1 VVSNNTDQY
10 LKKKLMKKIILITVL
25 VTVLSN
31 FASAIGTKTGGWQ
44 IYFADGWYSFGW
56 CQNGDKPSGVRTW
69 SGTNTTF
76 TGQGGSFSASWTA
89 AGFNWIPDI
98 SKGGDGFGPIKP
110 MVKNWN
116 VQWDGTGNIQGNGTT
131 YTFGLKF
138 NAANFNG
145 YKDYNMTESYE
156 CYIITS
162 TNKTASQ
169 LDGTWF
175 ADVYP
180 EGDPVGYQLRKAKV
194 NWGNG
199 DFIQLWAF
207 RKQYSF
213 SGPVNVQAILQA
225 WSDKSGTSF
234 KTDTWYMPGG
244 VSIMNECFGTSGRF
258 DLTNIQIPS
267 FNTYLPLPHTEV
279 VTSRG
284 ETLPSNGSAKAND
297 GISTTTW
304 VDPSPT
310 TWLTY
315 GYITAS
321 KNNTYTITTGTN
333 VAKDPKSWTIQ
344 ASTDGTTWVTLDT
357 QTNQAFAAR
366 STTYKYSFANET
378 GHTYY
383 KIDIT
388 ANNGN
393 ASTEIAELNY
403 SYVDEIKPTTPTNV
417 TFSNATFTLSWT
429 ASTDNHGKVTYEI
442 FNNGIS
448 IGNSLSN
455 SFVVS
460 GIKSETEYNFTVKAS
475 DAAQNWSDFST
486 TLTTTTGIFT
496 QFEAENAITSGGGLN
511 TNHPGYSGT
520 GFWDNVGTVSN
531 YIEFTINSKS
541 GGSTDIT
548 CRYSSGDS
556 NKTMTMYV
564 NGVKYKVLTFPST
577 KGWDNWASS
586 VENVNLNAGNNTIKY
601 QYDKGNTGYINVDY
615 IQIATTTGISTSEQ
629 VNEPIVFPNPASGQ
643 INIRNIPK
651 NSVISIFCSDGKLM
665 NQSLSKSGELSIVT
679 SGWSKGLYFVS
690 VKNENTFNTL
700 KFVVK

>member
-1 VVSNNTDQY
+1 
-10 LKKKLMKKIILITVL
+10 MTVFS
-25 VTVLSN
+25 T
-31 FASAIGTKTGGWQ
+31 FASALGTKTGGWQ
-44 IYFADGWYSFGW
+44 INFNDGWYSQGW
-56 CQNGDKPSGVRTW
+56 CQDPNKPSAVRTW
-69 SGTNTTF
+69 SGTNSSF
-76 TGQGGSFSASWTA
+76 SGQGGSFSASWTA
-89 AGFNWIPDI
+89 AGYNWIPDI
-98 SKGGDGFGPIKP
+98 SKGGAGFGRINT

-116 VQWDGTGNIQGNGTT
+116 VQWNGTGNIQGNGTT

-138 NAANFNG
+138 NTANINA
-145 YKDYNMTESYE
+145 YKDYDMTTAYE
-156 CYIITS
+156 CYIITN
-162 TNKTASQ
+162 TNATSHADKTYI
-169 LDGTWF
+169 G
-175 ADVYP
+175 DVYP
-180 EGDPVGYQLRKAKV
+180 DGDPVGYTLYKYVAT
-194 NWGNG
+194 WSSPY
-199 DFIQLWAF
+199 FIQLWAY
-207 RKQYSF
+207 RKQNTF
-213 SGPVNVQAILQA
+213 SGPVNVQAIVKA

-234 KTDTWYMPGG
+234 NYDTWYMPTGI
-244 VSIMNECFGTSGRF
+244 SIMNECFGSSGRF
-258 DLTNIQIPS
+258 DLTNIQIPA

-284 ETLPSNGSAKAND
+284 ETLPNNGSTKAND
-297 GISTTTW
+297 GLPATTW
-304 VDPSPT
+304 IDPST
-310 TWLTY
+310 STWLQY

-321 KNNTYTITTGTN
+321 KFNTYTLTTGTN
-333 VAKDPKSWTIQ
+333 ATKDPKSWIIQ

-366 STTYKYSFANET
+366 STANKYSFANET
-378 GHTYY
+378 GYTYY

-393 ASTEIAELNY
+393 ASTEIAEFSY
-403 SYVDEIKPTTPTNV
+403 SYVDEIKPSTPTNV
-417 TFSNATFTLSWT
+417 TFSNATFTMSWT
-429 ASTDNHGKVTYEI
+429 ASTDNHGMVTYEI
-442 FNNGIS
+442 FDNGIS

-460 GIKSETEYNFTVKAS
+460 GIKPETEYNFTVKAG
-475 DAAQNWSDFST
+475 DDAQNWSDFST

-520 GFWDNVGTVSN
+520 GFWDNVGTAGN
-531 YIEFTINSKS
+531 YIEFTVNSKS
-541 GGSTDIT
+541 VGNTDIT

-643 INIRNIPK
+643 ITIRNIPK
-651 NSVISIFCSDGKLM
+651 NSVITISCSDGKLM